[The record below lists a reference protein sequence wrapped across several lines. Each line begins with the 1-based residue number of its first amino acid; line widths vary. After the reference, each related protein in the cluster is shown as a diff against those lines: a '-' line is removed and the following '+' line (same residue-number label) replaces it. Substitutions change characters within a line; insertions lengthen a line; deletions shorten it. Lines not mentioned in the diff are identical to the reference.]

1 MKEENPLK
9 DSIDKRMEEERYQFP
24 KEKKEKKQFNMQII
38 VLISVLISLGLI
50 ILRLIQFFME

>member
-9 DSIDKRMEEERYQFP
+9 DSINKRMEEERYQFP

>member
-24 KEKKEKKQFNMQII
+24 KKKKEKKQFNMQII

>member
-1 MKEENPLK
+1 MKKENPLK
-9 DSIDKRMEEERYQFP
+9 DSINKRMEEERYQFP